1 MSDKDL
7 RLLDENSSLL
17 PEPKNDV
24 EREVR
29 KKLKGMACTYG
40 PMRKSAGGV
49 VQPFPG
55 KVSASSPR
63 CFFLFILVA
72 QTDFPLTFKLMEVLD
87 RSDLLDIICW
97 MPHGRAFIVKK
108 PKLFAVDILPRFFK
122 QTKYLS
128 FTRQLNLWG
137 FKRITKG
144 LDGGAYYHELF
155 LRGRPYLAMRMK
167 RHKVKGTGIKLTPNP
182 KDEPLFYKDY
192 PYMDQF
198 NEARAMKP
206 LPPLPPDRVGFPD
219 QESSQGAPGAGG
231 GRVGI
236 DSTQKLQHQQLQQM
250 GQYQF
255 PHATPNMMGT
265 PYLTSSQAGPLLE
278 VPSFLHNRPSHYS
291 DNYASLSHHMSSMRP
306 RSNPLSSSPL
316 MGGAVSTNPVS
327 YRHQARNYENVLFA
341 PGVTWGSV
349 PTSSRVNDPIQDE
362 LNAMIRSRQAGSND
376 GGMFPSQNLTSD
388 RLLMESL
395 RDMDRAAQLKREQQD
410 ISMFGR
416 GGASPSSSAFSAPM
430 RSNNF
435 AFSGPSISNGLGNG
449 PFDRYRQ
456 IGSQTGAFGCYQ
468 GYGFGPTVPSA
479 AAASALTSTMPVT
492 GQDGDNLEND
502 SQVVESSVKEALRE
516 ANHLE
521 KLALAQRAKA
531 RNIALAGA
539 LKLKLSS
546 RMGSSTPSLAAKEGG
561 QASNES
567 EDQVTEGALG
577 SQFGQ
582 DGMQYAV

>member
-1 MSDKDL
+1 
-7 RLLDENSSLL
+7 
-17 PEPKNDV
+17 
-24 EREVR
+24 
-29 KKLKGMACTYG
+29 
-40 PMRKSAGGV
+40 
-49 VQPFPG
+49 
-55 KVSASSPR
+55 
-63 CFFLFILVA
+63 
-72 QTDFPLTFKLMEVLD
+72 MEVLD
-87 RSDLLDIICW
+87 RSDLLDVICW

-108 PKLFAVDILPRFFK
+108 PKLFAVDVLPRFFK

-192 PYMDQF
+192 PYMEQSD
-198 NEARAMKP
+198 EPRALKP
-206 LPPLPPDRVGFPD
+206 LPPLPPDRVEFPD
-219 QESSQGAPGAGG
+219 KETNQSAQGAGAEGVALG
-231 GRVGI
+231 TV
-236 DSTQKLQHQQLQQM
+236 QNLQRQQLQQM
-250 GQYQF
+250 GQYQY
-255 PHATPNMMGT
+255 PHATPNMIGAS
-265 PYLTSSQAGPLLE
+265 YLTSSQAGSLLGD
-278 VPSFLHNRPSHYS
+278 VPAFLHNRHPHYS
-291 DNYASLSHHMSSMRP
+291 DNYASLSHMSSMHS

-316 MGGAVSTNPVS
+316 MGGTVMTNPVS
-327 YRHQARNYENVLFA
+327 FHHQTRSYDNVLFA
-341 PGVTWGSV
+341 PGVTWGTV

-362 LNAMIRSRQAGSND
+362 LNAMIRSRQASMNE
-376 GGMFPSQNLTSD
+376 GGMFPSQHLTSD

-410 ISMFGR
+410 ISMLRR
-416 GGASPSSSAFSAPM
+416 GGASPSTSAYSASM
-430 RSNNF
+430 RNNNF

-456 IGSQTGAFGCYQ
+456 IDSQTGAFGSYQ
-468 GYGFGPTVPSA
+468 GFGFGPTGPSTA
-479 AAASALTSTMPVT
+479 ATAGALTSTMT
-492 GQDGDNLEND
+492 GRGQESVQLENEH
-502 SQVVESSVKEALRE
+502 QVVESSVKEALRE

-546 RMGSSTPSLAAKEGG
+546 RMGDGTPSGVPNEDGQGSNEGEGQLKEG
-561 QASNES
+561 
-567 EDQVTEGALG
+567 VLG
-577 SQFGQ
+577 PQFGQ
-582 DGMQYAV
+582 EGMQYAV